1 VLLENDE
8 GLNVCSVEFCR
19 SLEETGGCGWGGG
32 ADVQNLKENAAAKP
46 TSGCEAVKPLGDD
59 DLGAE
64 ARGHGLSEVK
74 LSNAREDCRSEMI

>member
-1 VLLENDE
+1 V
-8 GLNVCSVEFCR
+8 FCR
-19 SLEETGGCGWGGG
+19 ILSIFRRDGRLRLGG
-32 ADVQNLKENAAAKP
+32 ADVQNLKENAAARP

-64 ARGHGLSEVK
+64 ARGHGLSKVK